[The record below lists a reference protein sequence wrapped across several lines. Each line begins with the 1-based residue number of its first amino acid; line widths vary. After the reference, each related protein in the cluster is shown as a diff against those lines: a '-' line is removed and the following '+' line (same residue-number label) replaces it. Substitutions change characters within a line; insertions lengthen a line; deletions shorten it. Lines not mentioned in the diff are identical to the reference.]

1 MNERG
6 EMNGNILYGQ
16 IKGYNNSI
24 AAVMCEVGRYSTS

>member
-6 EMNGNILYGQ
+6 EMNGNILCGK

-24 AAVMCEVGRYSTS
+24 PAIMCEVGRYSAS